1 MIYTWLADVSALLEE
16 EKYTE
21 CYGRLPAH
29 RRRKADGLLR
39 QEDKA
44 LSVGAWCLYEQM
56 LKAYGLTERATYN
69 LSHSGSFC
77 LCSVDDS
84 YAESRQLG
92 CDLEAIRDLRRQVAK
107 RFFCEGENDFIQ
119 EIQSE
124 EGQIQ
129 RFYRLWVLK
138 ESFMKATRLGMKLD
152 MKQFEIGFSKG
163 DKPYLKRQPKEFAG
177 EYFYKEYVLGGIPY
191 RIAVCSNTGDFSEE
205 IRIMKL

>member
-16 EKYTE
+16 ETYAE
-21 CYGRLPAH
+21 YYGRLPMH
-29 RRRKADGLLR
+29 RRTKADRLLK

-56 LKAYGLTERATYN
+56 VKEYDLPENTVYN

-84 YAESRQLG
+84 GDGSRWLG
-92 CDLEAIRDLRRQVAK
+92 CDLEVIRTLRRQVAE

-119 EIQSE
+119 EMQSE
-124 EGQIQ
+124 EEQRE

-152 MKQFEIGFSKG
+152 MKQFEIGFSG
-163 DKPYLKRQPKEFAG
+163 EDKPYLKGQPKAFAG
-177 EYFYKEYVLGGIPY
+177 EYFFKEYVLEGIPC
-191 RIAVCSNTGDFSEE
+191 RIAVCSNVGDFSKD
-205 IRIMKL
+205 IRIIDL